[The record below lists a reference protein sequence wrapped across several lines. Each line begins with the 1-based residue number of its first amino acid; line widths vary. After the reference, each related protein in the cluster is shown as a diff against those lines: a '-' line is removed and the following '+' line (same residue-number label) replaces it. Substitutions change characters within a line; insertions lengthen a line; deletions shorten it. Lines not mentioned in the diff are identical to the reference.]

1 MVEITA
7 EEKNTV
13 KRMKRTRDSL
23 RDLWEILNAL
33 KL

>member
-13 KRMKRTRDSL
+13 KRMKRTKDRL